1 MRGVGSAGARLPLLG
16 ELLTMKWKDLTPD
29 NLRTLASNLDDTAHD
44 HEIDRESMLEEQG
57 FDVVAA
63 EESVARFLKREAKR
77 REKKAEGLPTV
88 MPPPDPLPPDGTYD
102 ATFHRVQDGYPD
114 GWPRAVFVD
123 SDGEPV
129 GVRCG
134 PHEAAAIEAGAKAL
148 IEVAALRAGVAKFV
162 EGAKVNATDGRR
174 CLLSTNHADHDALAG
189 LVKS

>member
-1 MRGVGSAGARLPLLG
+1 
-16 ELLTMKWKDLTPD
+16 MKWKDLTPD

-102 ATFHRVQDGYPD
+102 ATFHRVQDGYAD

-148 IEVAALRAGVAKFV
+148 LEVEALRAGITKFLA
-162 EGAKVNATDGRR
+162 GAEVNGTDGRR
-174 CLLSTNHADHDALAG
+174 CLLSTTHADHDALSA